1 MHPSILLLTISLIY
15 TILILILFCIK
26 DKKNTIENKIYMSLL
41 ITVIVGIILD
51 ICGIYCHLLLPDTSF
66 IRWFVVKLYLA
77 YLLIFVYL
85 ITLYVVLV
93 CYKKEMKL
101 VKEKE
106 TNKKVKHI
114 VNFLTLFLIISLILN
129 FILTYTYYKNGNE
142 VYLIGPNT
150 IYVYGVSAIG
160 IFSWIYFVIKNRKGI
175 SLRKI
180 IPILLFVVFCVPV
193 ILLQLSN
200 PQILVVTSLTA
211 FLVNFMYHTIE
222 NPDLKQ
228 LEEVTRNNE
237 ITEQSYIDKS
247 NFIFEMTQEVREP
260 LNYIKNTSKVLID
273 NNPTKDEYKEGL
285 GYIYNASRQLDFVVN
300 DVLNV
305 STLDVQKVKI
315 LNNRYNLDRLYE
327 DLIKRVEPSINNN
340 VKFRYSIPNNIP
352 YLYGDNIKLKQVL
365 YSLLMNAV
373 KKTENGFIEF
383 NVNTIEKYDVCRVIF
398 RITDSGC
405 GIGLEKINEILSVT
419 GELNKEDIENLEKSE
434 FNIELCQ
441 KIIKSL
447 GGNLLIK
454 SKLGKGT
461 EVILTIDQK
470 IYREEEKIVNNNNY
484 GTKKVLVVCQDKKI
498 REIIKK
504 VLNENEINGSY
515 ILYGLDAVDRIKS
528 GKKYDYIIIE
538 DEMKEINGYETIKK
552 LKNLKEFKI
561 PCIILLNENKEKIKK
576 YYIKDG
582 YSDYILTRELRNE
595 LKRIIDKY

>member
-1 MHPSILLLTISLIY
+1 MISVCFSICCLIFIFILSIAYFTKQKINNFDNRVYTTVMLLNLIGIIIDVGGFISFRNLGVNNILNHLISKIYLLYYISYIFCLMIYIYNLSFNNLSKIIKKVIMAFLFVCLLIFSLPINIHFDNSTAYTYGLSVNVSYFFAFSFIIFMIFCLFKNIKKLRNKEYYPLIAFVILTFLCLFIQKLYPSITLLLTS
-15 TILILILFCIK
+15 
-26 DKKNTIENKIYMSLL
+26 NS
-41 ITVIVGIILD
+41 IV
-51 ICGIYCHLLLPDTSF
+51 T
-66 IRWFVVKLYLA
+66 
-77 YLLIFVYL
+77 
-85 ITLYVVLV
+85 
-93 CYKKEMKL
+93 
-101 VKEKE
+101 
-106 TNKKVKHI
+106 
-114 VNFLTLFLIISLILN
+114 FLM
-129 FILTYTYYKNGNE
+129 
-142 VYLIGPNT
+142 
-150 IYVYGVSAIG
+150 
-160 IFSWIYFVIKNRKGI
+160 YF
-175 SLRKI
+175 
-180 IPILLFVVFCVPV
+180 
-193 ILLQLSN
+193 
-200 PQILVVTSLTA
+200 
-211 FLVNFMYHTIE
+211 TIE
-222 NPDLKQ
+222 NPDVKQ
-228 LEEVTRNNE
+228 MKELERNNE

>member
-1 MHPSILLLTISLIY
+1 MISVCFSICCLIFIFILSIAYFTKQKINNFDNRVYTTVMLLNLIGIIIDVGGFISFRNLGANNILNHFISKIYLLYYISYIFCLMIYIYNLSFNNLSKIIKKVIMAFLFVCLLIFSLPINIHFDNSTAYTYGLSVNVSYFFAFSFIIFMIFCLFKNIKKLRNKEYYPLIAFVILTFLCLFIQKLYPSITLLLTS
-15 TILILILFCIK
+15 
-26 DKKNTIENKIYMSLL
+26 NS
-41 ITVIVGIILD
+41 IV
-51 ICGIYCHLLLPDTSF
+51 T
-66 IRWFVVKLYLA
+66 
-77 YLLIFVYL
+77 
-85 ITLYVVLV
+85 
-93 CYKKEMKL
+93 
-101 VKEKE
+101 
-106 TNKKVKHI
+106 
-114 VNFLTLFLIISLILN
+114 FLM
-129 FILTYTYYKNGNE
+129 
-142 VYLIGPNT
+142 
-150 IYVYGVSAIG
+150 
-160 IFSWIYFVIKNRKGI
+160 YF
-175 SLRKI
+175 
-180 IPILLFVVFCVPV
+180 
-193 ILLQLSN
+193 
-200 PQILVVTSLTA
+200 
-211 FLVNFMYHTIE
+211 TIE
-222 NPDLKQ
+222 NPDVKQ
-228 LEEVTRNNE
+228 MKELERNNE

-305 STLDVQKVKI
+305 STLDVQKVKV

-504 VLNENEINGSY
+504 VLNENEINGSF

-561 PCIILLNENKEKIKK
+561 PCIVLLNENKEKIKK

-595 LKRIIDKY
+595 LKRIIDK

>member
-1 MHPSILLLTISLIY
+1 MCSFFFISLLNIVY
-15 TILILILFCIK
+15 F
-26 DKKNTIENKIYMSLL
+26 KKERFNTLENKIYSYLILTSLFGTIIGVPCYYFMKYKEIFGVFNIITSKAYLVYLVMWLMIFTMYILL
-41 ITVIVGIILD
+41 ITVKNIDKNKLIKNIFIITIILLVGV
-51 ICGIYCHLLLPDTSF
+51 IILPLYYYNENGIVFSYGPSTNLMYIISSLF
-66 IRWFVVKLYLA
+66 I
-77 YLLIFVYL
+77 LIVIGCMIKNIKFL
-85 ITLYVVLV
+85 
-93 CYKKEMKL
+93 
-101 VKEKE
+101 KEK
-106 TNKKVKHI
+106 K
-114 VNFLTLFLIISLILN
+114 F
-129 FILTYTYYKNGNE
+129 
-142 VYLIGPNT
+142 
-150 IYVYGVSAIG
+150 
-160 IFSWIYFVIKNRKGI
+160 
-175 SLRKI
+175 
-180 IPILLFVVFCVPV
+180 IPI
-193 ILLQLSN
+193 
-200 PQILVVTSLTA
+200 TA
-211 FLVNFMYHTIE
+211 FLIVGTIIMIIQKLNPGLLLLTFGEAFITFLMYFTIE

-228 LEEVTRNNE
+228 MKELERNNE

-260 LNYIKNTSKVLID
+260 LNYIKNTSKLLID

-419 GELNKEDIENLEKSE
+419 GELNKEDIDNLEKSE

-561 PCIILLNENKEKIKK
+561 PCIVLLNENKEKIKK

>member
-1 MHPSILLLTISLIY
+1 MCSFFFISLLNIVY
-15 TILILILFCIK
+15 F
-26 DKKNTIENKIYMSLL
+26 KKERFNTLENKIYSYLILTSLFGTIIGVPCYYFMKYKEIFGVFNIITSKAYLVYLVMWLMIFTMYILL
-41 ITVIVGIILD
+41 ITVKGIDKNKLIKNIFIITIILLVGV
-51 ICGIYCHLLLPDTSF
+51 IILPLYYYNENGIVFSYGPSTNLMYIISSLF
-66 IRWFVVKLYLA
+66 I
-77 YLLIFVYL
+77 LIVIGCMIKNIKFL
-85 ITLYVVLV
+85 
-93 CYKKEMKL
+93 
-101 VKEKE
+101 KEK
-106 TNKKVKHI
+106 K
-114 VNFLTLFLIISLILN
+114 
-129 FILTYTYYKNGNE
+129 FI
-142 VYLIGPNT
+142 PM
-150 IYVYGVSAIG
+150 
-160 IFSWIYFVIKNRKGI
+160 
-175 SLRKI
+175 
-180 IPILLFVVFCVPV
+180 
-193 ILLQLSN
+193 
-200 PQILVVTSLTA
+200 TA
-211 FLVNFMYHTIE
+211 FLIVGTIIMIIQKLNPGLLLLTFGEAFVTFLMYFTIE
-222 NPDLKQ
+222 NPDVKQ
-228 LEEVTRNNE
+228 MKELERNNE

-273 NNPTKDEYKEGL
+273 NNTTKDEYKEGL

-305 STLDVQKVKI
+305 STLDVQKVKV

-561 PCIILLNENKEKIKK
+561 PCIVLLNENKEKIKK

>member
-41 ITVIVGIILD
+41 ITVIIGIILD

-106 TNKKVKHI
+106 TNKKVTHI

-305 STLDVQKVKI
+305 STLDVQKVKV

-340 VKFRYSIPNNIP
+340 VKFRYNIPNNIP

-561 PCIILLNENKEKIKK
+561 PCIVLLNENKEKIKK

>member
-1 MHPSILLLTISLIY
+1 MCSFFFISLLNIVY
-15 TILILILFCIK
+15 F
-26 DKKNTIENKIYMSLL
+26 KKERFNTLENKIYSYLILTSLFGTIIGVPCYYFMKYKEIFGVFNIITSKAYIVYLVMWLMIFTMYILL
-41 ITVIVGIILD
+41 ITVKGIDKNKLIKNIFIITIILLVGV
-51 ICGIYCHLLLPDTSF
+51 IILPLYYYNENGIVFSYGPSTNLMYIISSLF
-66 IRWFVVKLYLA
+66 I
-77 YLLIFVYL
+77 LIVIGCMIKNIKFL
-85 ITLYVVLV
+85 
-93 CYKKEMKL
+93 
-101 VKEKE
+101 KEK
-106 TNKKVKHI
+106 K
-114 VNFLTLFLIISLILN
+114 
-129 FILTYTYYKNGNE
+129 FI
-142 VYLIGPNT
+142 PM
-150 IYVYGVSAIG
+150 
-160 IFSWIYFVIKNRKGI
+160 
-175 SLRKI
+175 
-180 IPILLFVVFCVPV
+180 
-193 ILLQLSN
+193 
-200 PQILVVTSLTA
+200 TA
-211 FLVNFMYHTIE
+211 FLIVGTIIMIIQKLNPGLLLLTFGEAFITFLMYFTIE
-222 NPDLKQ
+222 NPDVKQ
-228 LEEVTRNNE
+228 MKELERNNE

>member
-1 MHPSILLLTISLIY
+1 MCSFFFISLLNIVY
-15 TILILILFCIK
+15 F
-26 DKKNTIENKIYMSLL
+26 KKERFNTLENKIYSYLILTSLFGTIIGVPCYYFMKYKEIFGVFNIITSKAYLVYLVMWLMIFTMYILL
-41 ITVIVGIILD
+41 ITVKGIDKNKLIKNIFIMTIILLVGV
-51 ICGIYCHLLLPDTSF
+51 IILPLYYYNENGIVFSYGPSTNLMYIISSLF
-66 IRWFVVKLYLA
+66 I
-77 YLLIFVYL
+77 LIVIGCMIKNIKFL
-85 ITLYVVLV
+85 
-93 CYKKEMKL
+93 
-101 VKEKE
+101 KEK
-106 TNKKVKHI
+106 K
-114 VNFLTLFLIISLILN
+114 
-129 FILTYTYYKNGNE
+129 FI
-142 VYLIGPNT
+142 PM
-150 IYVYGVSAIG
+150 
-160 IFSWIYFVIKNRKGI
+160 
-175 SLRKI
+175 
-180 IPILLFVVFCVPV
+180 
-193 ILLQLSN
+193 
-200 PQILVVTSLTA
+200 TA
-211 FLVNFMYHTIE
+211 FLIVGTIIMIIQKLNPGLLLLTFGEAFITFLMYFTIE
-222 NPDLKQ
+222 NPDVKQ
-228 LEEVTRNNE
+228 MKELERNNE

-327 DLIKRVEPSINNN
+327 DLVKRVEPSINNN

-419 GELNKEDIENLEKSE
+419 GELNKEDIDNLEKSE

-504 VLNENEINGSY
+504 VLNENEISGSY

-561 PCIILLNENKEKIKK
+561 PCIVLLNENKEKIKK

>member
-1 MHPSILLLTISLIY
+1 MCSFFFISLLNIVY
-15 TILILILFCIK
+15 F
-26 DKKNTIENKIYMSLL
+26 KKERFNTLENKIYSYLILTSLIGTIIGVPCYYFMKYKEIFGVFNIITSKAYLVYLVMWLMIFTMYILL
-41 ITVIVGIILD
+41 ITVKNIDKNKLIKNIFIITIILLVGV
-51 ICGIYCHLLLPDTSF
+51 IILPLYYYNENGIVFSYGPSTNLMYIISSLF
-66 IRWFVVKLYLA
+66 I
-77 YLLIFVYL
+77 LIVIGCMIKNIKFL
-85 ITLYVVLV
+85 
-93 CYKKEMKL
+93 
-101 VKEKE
+101 KEK
-106 TNKKVKHI
+106 K
-114 VNFLTLFLIISLILN
+114 F
-129 FILTYTYYKNGNE
+129 
-142 VYLIGPNT
+142 
-150 IYVYGVSAIG
+150 
-160 IFSWIYFVIKNRKGI
+160 
-175 SLRKI
+175 
-180 IPILLFVVFCVPV
+180 IPI
-193 ILLQLSN
+193 
-200 PQILVVTSLTA
+200 TA
-211 FLVNFMYHTIE
+211 FLIVGTIIMIIQKLNPGLLLLTFGEAFITFLMYFTIE

-228 LEEVTRNNE
+228 MKELERNNE

-305 STLDVQKVKI
+305 STLDVQKVKV

-419 GELNKEDIENLEKSE
+419 GELNKEDIDNLEKSE

-561 PCIILLNENKEKIKK
+561 PCIVLLNENKEKIKK

>member
-1 MHPSILLLTISLIY
+1 MHLEDETDNVHCIFDTIIEQIDPPSCDMDGDMQMLVSNIDYDEYLGRIAVGRVERGKIKAGMPIVICKQDKNVQGKIAKLFTYMGLKRTEVEEADAGDIVALSGIADINIGDTICDI
-15 TILILILFCIK
+15 
-26 DKKNTIENKIYMSLL
+26 NNPEKIPFVD
-41 ITVIVGIILD
+41 IDEPTVSMTFSVNNG
-51 ICGIYCHLLLPDTSF
+51 P
-66 IRWFVVKLYLA
+66 LA
-77 YLLIFVYL
+77 G
-85 ITLYVVLV
+85 
-93 CYKKEMKL
+93 KEG
-101 VKEKE
+101 E
-106 TNKKVKHI
+106 
-114 VNFLTLFLIISLILN
+114 F
-129 FILTYTYYKNGNE
+129 
-142 VYLIGPNT
+142 
-150 IYVYGVSAIG
+150 
-160 IFSWIYFVIKNRKGI
+160 
-175 SLRKI
+175 
-180 IPILLFVVFCVPV
+180 
-193 ILLQLSN
+193 
-200 PQILVVTSLTA
+200 VTSRHIRDRL
-211 FLVNFMYHTIE
+211 MKE
-222 NPDLKQ
+222 
-228 LEEVTRNNE
+228 LERNNE

-273 NNPTKDEYKEGL
+273 NNTTKDEYKEGL

-305 STLDVQKVKI
+305 STLDVQKVKV

-561 PCIILLNENKEKIKK
+561 PCIVLLNENKEKIKK

>member
-1 MHPSILLLTISLIY
+1 MISVCFSICCLIFIFILSIAYFTKQKINNFDNRVYTTVMLLNLIGIIIDVGGFISFRNLGANNILNHFISKIYLLYYISYIFCLMIYIYNLSFNNLSKIIKKVIMAFLFVCLLIFSLPINIHFDNSTAYTYGLSVNVSYFFAFSFIIFMIFCLFKNIKKLRNKEYYPLIAFVILTFLCLFIQKLYPSITLLLTS
-15 TILILILFCIK
+15 
-26 DKKNTIENKIYMSLL
+26 NS
-41 ITVIVGIILD
+41 IV
-51 ICGIYCHLLLPDTSF
+51 T
-66 IRWFVVKLYLA
+66 
-77 YLLIFVYL
+77 
-85 ITLYVVLV
+85 
-93 CYKKEMKL
+93 
-101 VKEKE
+101 
-106 TNKKVKHI
+106 
-114 VNFLTLFLIISLILN
+114 FLM
-129 FILTYTYYKNGNE
+129 
-142 VYLIGPNT
+142 
-150 IYVYGVSAIG
+150 
-160 IFSWIYFVIKNRKGI
+160 YF
-175 SLRKI
+175 
-180 IPILLFVVFCVPV
+180 
-193 ILLQLSN
+193 
-200 PQILVVTSLTA
+200 
-211 FLVNFMYHTIE
+211 TIE
-222 NPDLKQ
+222 NPDVKQ
-228 LEEVTRNNE
+228 MKELERNNE

-305 STLDVQKVKI
+305 STLDVQKVKV

-561 PCIILLNENKEKIKK
+561 PCIVLLNENKEKIKK

>member
-1 MHPSILLLTISLIY
+1 MNSILIQICSFLYISLLLFVYFSKKRLNVLENKIYILMMISNFFGLIFDVASIFTIKSMAKIPLINMIVAKIYLLYLLTFMFLFTIYIFTISLKDKTKGKIRIKKFIKYSSIIY
-15 TILILILFCIK
+15 CLFIIITSSLPLYFRNENKIIYSYGPSATFLYFVSGLCMTVWIICIICNFKNIK
-26 DKKNTIENKIYMSLL
+26 DKKYYPVFTFF
-41 ITVIVGIILD
+41 VIGGVVTFIQGA
-51 ICGIYCHLLLPDTSF
+51 HPELLLMTSMESF
-66 IRWFVVKLYLA
+66 I
-77 YLLIFVYL
+77 I
-85 ITLYVVLV
+85 
-93 CYKKEMKL
+93 MMM
-101 VKEKE
+101 
-106 TNKKVKHI
+106 
-114 VNFLTLFLIISLILN
+114 
-129 FILTYTYYKNGNE
+129 
-142 VYLIGPNT
+142 
-150 IYVYGVSAIG
+150 
-160 IFSWIYFVIKNRKGI
+160 YF
-175 SLRKI
+175 
-180 IPILLFVVFCVPV
+180 
-193 ILLQLSN
+193 
-200 PQILVVTSLTA
+200 
-211 FLVNFMYHTIE
+211 TIE

-228 LEEVTRNNE
+228 MKELEKNNE

-273 NNPTKDEYKEGL
+273 NTPTKDEYKEGL

-340 VKFRYSIPNNIP
+340 VKFRYSIQNNIP

-383 NVNTIEKYDVCRVIF
+383 NINTIEKYDVCRVIF

-419 GELNKEDIENLEKSE
+419 GELNKEDIDNLEKSE

-561 PCIILLNENKEKIKK
+561 PCIVLLNENKEKIKK

>member
-1 MHPSILLLTISLIY
+1 MISVCFSICCLIFIFILSIAYFTKQKINNFDNRVYTTVMLLNLIGIIIDVGGFISFRNLGVNNILNHLISKIYLLYYISYIFCLMIYIYNLSFNNLSKIIKKVIMAFLFVCLLIFSLPINIHFDNSTAYTYGLSVNVSYFFAFSFIIFMIFCLFKNIKKLRNKEYYPLIAFVILTFLCLFIQKLYPSITLLLTS
-15 TILILILFCIK
+15 
-26 DKKNTIENKIYMSLL
+26 NS
-41 ITVIVGIILD
+41 IV
-51 ICGIYCHLLLPDTSF
+51 T
-66 IRWFVVKLYLA
+66 
-77 YLLIFVYL
+77 
-85 ITLYVVLV
+85 
-93 CYKKEMKL
+93 
-101 VKEKE
+101 
-106 TNKKVKHI
+106 
-114 VNFLTLFLIISLILN
+114 FLM
-129 FILTYTYYKNGNE
+129 
-142 VYLIGPNT
+142 
-150 IYVYGVSAIG
+150 
-160 IFSWIYFVIKNRKGI
+160 YF
-175 SLRKI
+175 
-180 IPILLFVVFCVPV
+180 
-193 ILLQLSN
+193 
-200 PQILVVTSLTA
+200 
-211 FLVNFMYHTIE
+211 TIE
-222 NPDLKQ
+222 NPDVKQ
-228 LEEVTRNNE
+228 MKELERNNE

-419 GELNKEDIENLEKSE
+419 GELNKEDIDNLEKSE

>member
-1 MHPSILLLTISLIY
+1 MISVCFSICCLIFIFILSIAYFTKQKINNFDNRVYTTVMLLNLIGIIIDVGGFISFRNLGANNILNHFISKIYLLYYISYIFCLMIYIYNLSFNNLSKIIKKVIMAFLFVCLLIFSLPINIHFDNSTAYTYGLSVNVSYFFAFSFIIFMIFCLFKNIKKLRNKEYYPLIAFVILTFLCLFIQKLYPSITLLLTS
-15 TILILILFCIK
+15 
-26 DKKNTIENKIYMSLL
+26 NS
-41 ITVIVGIILD
+41 IV
-51 ICGIYCHLLLPDTSF
+51 T
-66 IRWFVVKLYLA
+66 
-77 YLLIFVYL
+77 
-85 ITLYVVLV
+85 
-93 CYKKEMKL
+93 
-101 VKEKE
+101 
-106 TNKKVKHI
+106 
-114 VNFLTLFLIISLILN
+114 FLM
-129 FILTYTYYKNGNE
+129 
-142 VYLIGPNT
+142 
-150 IYVYGVSAIG
+150 
-160 IFSWIYFVIKNRKGI
+160 YF
-175 SLRKI
+175 
-180 IPILLFVVFCVPV
+180 
-193 ILLQLSN
+193 
-200 PQILVVTSLTA
+200 
-211 FLVNFMYHTIE
+211 TIE

-305 STLDVQKVKI
+305 STLDVQKVKV

-561 PCIILLNENKEKIKK
+561 PCIVLLNENKEKIKK

>member
-1 MHPSILLLTISLIY
+1 MNGTIYIQIVSVVYCILFMIIYFSRERLNSSENKLYKLLMLTNLIGLGIDIICAISTFNMTNVTVFNIIITKLYLMYFITWIMIFSIYTFTISINKKNSKQKTSINFKINLILYIIYFVVVLILPLQFVKNVEGMYAQGICVNFVYIIVGIYIIASLIY
-15 TILILILFCIK
+15 LLMNIKNIKNKKYIPLFLFIFLGIIVMFIQKEHPTLILIPATETF
-26 DKKNTIENKIYMSLL
+26 
-41 ITVIVGIILD
+41 ITAL
-51 ICGIYCHLLLPDTSF
+51 
-66 IRWFVVKLYLA
+66 
-77 YLLIFVYL
+77 
-85 ITLYVVLV
+85 
-93 CYKKEMKL
+93 M
-101 VKEKE
+101 
-106 TNKKVKHI
+106 
-114 VNFLTLFLIISLILN
+114 
-129 FILTYTYYKNGNE
+129 
-142 VYLIGPNT
+142 
-150 IYVYGVSAIG
+150 
-160 IFSWIYFVIKNRKGI
+160 YF
-175 SLRKI
+175 
-180 IPILLFVVFCVPV
+180 
-193 ILLQLSN
+193 
-200 PQILVVTSLTA
+200 
-211 FLVNFMYHTIE
+211 TIE
-222 NPDLKQ
+222 NPDVKQ
-228 LEEVTRNNE
+228 MKELERNNE

-419 GELNKEDIENLEKSE
+419 GELNKEDIDNLEKSE

-561 PCIILLNENKEKIKK
+561 PCIVLLNENKEKIKK